1 MVSFDRWSPGLR
13 AATALV
19 VSVSALL
26 GACGGSKDEKSSP
39 NQTGSSP
46 PLSSPPASSPPVS
59 SPPASSPPAS
69 PQPAP
74 STPASSPST
83 DASAPVEHRLTI
95 QQPSNGTIAGASAG
109 SSYAAGTTV
118 VLTAVTDGTYG
129 VDRWLGDA
137 AGCGSALTCSIKL
150 DSDKS
155 VGLKVKTV
163 PVGFGAGVTGGA
175 GGEVV
180 DVSTPAQLK
189 AALCNKYDGSTC
201 IDTTPR
207 VIRVSGVI
215 DFINTE
221 GSTTGKACAYSSN
234 SCSVNGKQEKI
245 LDWNGYCSGRQL
257 FDLTYDTAG
266 GTPLRV
272 GSNKTVVGVGKN
284 AGIKGKGFY
293 LRDGASNI
301 IIRNLSLTDIND
313 GVIWGGDAITIDGAS
328 DVWID
333 HNYFARIGRQMI
345 VTGWGPA
352 DRVTISNNVLDGTTD
367 YGHFCDGRSYWFM
380 LLIAEGQ
387 TITIIGNKIYNSSG
401 RAPEVGRSQSTT
413 AYGMVHLVNN
423 LYDNNFWMGIAA
435 SSDVV
440 TLIEGNDF
448 TPTDLSFYPVWRDSS
463 SLVIAPLDTNI
474 SSVNDSCKTLLSR
487 DCAVNSASNS
497 TVDFVI
503 NRSAVQMMTS
513 TSAWAKGAA
522 GIRPIPASQVRNRVM
537 LNAGPQADPDL

>member
-1 MVSFDRWSPGLR
+1 M
-13 AATALV
+13 A
-19 VSVSALL
+19 
-26 GACGGSKDEKSSP
+26 
-39 NQTGSSP
+39 
-46 PLSSPPASSPPVS
+46 
-59 SPPASSPPAS
+59 
-69 PQPAP
+69 
-74 STPASSPST
+74 
-83 DASAPVEHRLTI
+83 EHTLTI
-95 QQPSNGTIAGASAG
+95 QPPSNGTIAGATSG
-109 SSYAAGTTV
+109 STYAAGAKV

-129 VDRWLGDA
+129 VDKWLGDA
-137 AGCGSALTCSIKL
+137 AECGSALTCTVKL
-150 DSDKS
+150 DANKS

-189 AALCNKYDGSTC
+189 SALCDRYNGSTC
-201 IDTTPR
+201 IDSTPR
-207 VIRVSGVI
+207 VIRVLGVI

-234 SCSVNGKQEKI
+234 NCAVNGKQEKI
-245 LDWNGYCSGRQL
+245 LDWNSYCSGRQL

-272 GSNKTVVGVGKN
+272 GSNKTIVGVGKN

-293 LRDGASNI
+293 LRDGVSNI

-401 RAPEVGRSQSTT
+401 RSPEVGRSPWATQ
-413 AYGMVHLVNN
+413 YGMVHLVNN

-435 SSDVV
+435 SENVV

-448 TPTDLSFYPVWRDSS
+448 TPTNLSFYPVWRDDS
-463 SLVIAPLDTNI
+463 SLVIAPHDTNI
-474 SSVNDSCKTLLSR
+474 SAANGYCKTLLSR
-487 DCAVNSASNS
+487 DCARNSASNS

-503 NRSAVQMMTS
+503 NQSAVQMMTA

-522 GIRPIPASQVRNRVM
+522 GIQPIPASQVRNRVM